1 MFRLVITDSDGNTI
15 GYNSDNNNPID
26 LKHEVIYNEIMSFYT
41 ITMPTVF
48 KFYGEVYQYL
58 FDKFLGSYCEKLYIK
73 IYKQGEVY
81 ESLIFDG
88 YLFVTDCKFNTN
100 KCEVEISFTNSSW
113 QSKIENNWEVAV
125 NLKAEQTKNS
135 VVSNKISLVAPT
147 QRELC
152 DFTFWVGSEPTPVVN
167 SSAVGYDLKDV
178 FTHIVSYISD
188 NSIGF
193 ESTWYDTLQIDQR
206 IIVTNGVLY
215 RTGSGDAPFISLQS
229 LFTTI
234 QKLFDVI
241 ILFDV
246 DGFDITMRVE
256 HSSYLQANGHLL
268 DLSEIKESEI
278 TIDQSKLYNS
288 VKVGSTLSMQT
299 NSEILPTYQYP
310 ILNGYSFSI
319 ETFALQSEC
328 NTQNQLDL
336 TIDWVVDT
344 NILQKSRT
352 SEDHDGDIFLIQY
365 NSDTNCPTYGDPQGF
380 SNLYNADYY
389 YNQMFTNNNILSRHS
404 LYGNLAIHLQ
414 DSDDV
419 FLASNYGVGGGSVYT
434 YQDTTP
440 VDYVHNEYSSKIRYK
455 NDYAQ
460 TTLPNG
466 LIITPFDS
474 NNNYGNGTFQGSTV
488 TQANSIFE
496 CPQSG
501 FYKFE
506 AMANFNVV
514 LHHLNL
520 FAIEHTFIRRDG
532 AGVEIERK
540 SNRYAGRLVTIGTSI
555 SESGYGISGQ
565 QLGIEWRLWTV
576 GGQTENAQVNVTSQ
590 DIYKTYYDFTDKNVK
605 VFYMEAGDTMEVEI
619 YVAEYAPSPGTPS
632 GEPSFIE
639 QRPDNI
645 YLSEWPVTGSG
656 TYFTLKPYYFAC
668 TETVNGGSAIITS
681 QTNDVYIYE
690 VSFDHWLTD
699 SDVTNILSSSNV
711 RAYIESGQYF
721 ANGIVKNLTVNHKD
735 NLCKFVVSTNKIN
748 ARQ

>member
-1 MFRLVITDSDGNTI
+1 MFRVVITDSEGNTV
-15 GYNSDNNNPID
+15 GYNSDNNNPTD
-26 LKHEVIYNEIMSFYT
+26 LRHEVTYNEAMSFYT

-48 KFYGEVYQYL
+48 KFYGGVYDYL
-58 FDKFLGSYCEKLYIK
+58 FTKFLSSYCEKLYVK
-73 IYKQGEVY
+73 IYKQGERW
-81 ESLIFDG
+81 ESIIFDG

-100 KCEVEISFTNSSW
+100 KCEVEVSFVNTSW
-113 QSKIENNWEVAV
+113 QSKIESNWEVAV

-135 VVSNKISLVAPT
+135 TVTNKIPLIAPSL
-147 QRELC
+147 RDLC
-152 DFTFWVGSEPTPVVN
+152 DFTFWVASEPMPVTH
-167 SSAVGYDLKDV
+167 SSASGYDLKDV

-188 NSIGF
+188 NAIEF
-193 ESTWYDTLQIDQR
+193 ESTWYDTLPIDQR
-206 IIVTNGVLY
+206 IIVTNGVIY
-215 RTGSGDAPFISLQS
+215 RTGSGEAPFVSLQS
-229 LFTTI
+229 LFTVI

-246 DGFDITMRVE
+246 NGPNITMRVE
-256 HSSYLQANGHLL
+256 HSSYLQANGYLL
-268 DLSEIKESEI
+268 NLSEIKDCEVN
-278 TIDQSKLYNS
+278 IDQSKLYNS

-310 ILNGYSFSI
+310 ILNGYSFAL

-336 TIDWVVDT
+336 TIDWVIDT

-365 NSDTNCPTYGDPQGF
+365 NSDTNCPVYGDPQGF
-380 SNLYNADYY
+380 SSLYNADYY
-389 YNQMFTNNNILSRHS
+389 YNQMFTNNNVLSRHS
-404 LYGNLAIHLQ
+404 LYGDLAIHLQ

-419 FLASNYGVGGGSVYT
+419 FLASNYGSGGGNLYI

-440 VDYVHNEYSSKIRYK
+440 VNYVHNEYSSKIRYK
-455 NDYAQ
+455 NDFSSV
-460 TTLPNG
+460 TLPNG
-466 LIITPFDS
+466 ALINPFDG
-474 NNNYGNGTFQGSTV
+474 NNNYGNGTIQGSSV
-488 TQANSIFE
+488 SQANSIFE

-565 QLGIEWRLWTV
+565 QLGVEWRLWTV
-576 GGQTENAQVNVTSQ
+576 GGQTANATVNVTQ
-590 DIYKTYYDFTDKNVK
+590 GTIYKTYYDFTDKNVK
-605 VFYMEAGDTMEVEI
+605 VFYLNAGETIEVEI
-619 YVAEYAPSPGTPS
+619 YVAEYAPSTGTPL
-632 GEPSFIE
+632 GEPTFIE
-639 QRPDNI
+639 ARPDNS
-645 YLSEWPVTGSG
+645 YLSLWPTTGSG
-656 TYFTLKPYYFAC
+656 TLFALKPYYFAC

-681 QTNDVYIYE
+681 QTNDVYMYE
-690 VSFDHWLTD
+690 VSFDHWLTNED
-699 SDVTNILSSSNV
+699 IYSVISSSNI
-711 RAYIESGQYF
+711 RSYIESGQFF
-721 ANGIVKNLTVNHKD
+721 ANGIVRNLTINHKD
-735 NLCKFVVSTNKIN
+735 NLCKFVVLTNKIN
-748 ARQ
+748 AKQ